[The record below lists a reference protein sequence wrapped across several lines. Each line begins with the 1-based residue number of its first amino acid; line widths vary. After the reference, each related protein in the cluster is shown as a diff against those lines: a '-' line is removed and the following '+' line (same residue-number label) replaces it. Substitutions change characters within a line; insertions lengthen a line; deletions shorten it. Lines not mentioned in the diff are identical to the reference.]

1 MNKYYLK
8 YKNKILQ
15 KKKEKLQKRN
25 EILIA
30 EGKPIP
36 KRGRKSLE
44 LTEEQKKERQKARNK
59 ERQNEKIKKRNAMLI
74 AEGKTIP
81 KRGRRSKEEKINN
94 LKNDFLKIIENKS
107 KIKILEAIINK
118 IKE

>member
-25 EILIA
+25 EILIT

-74 AEGKTIP
+74 AEGKPIP
-81 KRGRRSKEEKINN
+81 KRGRRSKEEKRKN
-94 LKNDFLKIIENKS
+94 LKDIFSKIIEDNEKM
-107 KIKILEAIINK
+107 KIVEAIITK
-118 IKE
+118 LKE